1 MSKCA
6 FVSSAWSRRN
16 WIVLATLILGLPGLR
31 ADQSILVRSGN
42 GVVGSQ
48 DTQVHSVR
56 YAVGQDTPPTASDF
70 AAVQAGT
77 DAYIDTPY
85 PTYLTPANFSDPL
98 AQWIGTTSALG
109 AGSALYGIPFKVT
122 DPIIAAATLSLGY
135 SVDNLVHGVF
145 INGTEISNFVSD
157 GDYHGE
163 YYYMRSDIASLLIPN
178 ATNWLYIKT
187 YDSGGFAGLMF
198 SATITTQGTSP
209 GAPTI
214 TPNEGGNAGSVSF
227 RIIGSGFEAGTS
239 PGATPAHA
247 NPTVTLTGTGATITA
262 TNVNVVSPNI
272 LTGTFP
278 LTGASAGVD
287 TVTVTNWG
295 GTSVALTNAFTVSA
309 GGAAQLSIQK
319 IGNEAVAGYNESFF
333 ITVTNTGAVDSGATS
348 VDEVLQ
354 PGFTFSLAQPTPT
367 TTATSPDITS
377 PDANATYTSWLEW
390 NLPNVPAGSTANLTY
405 TAKLNSTF
413 PANSPVVGPSCLQ
426 AAQGDCFD
434 VWSTCVNQVVTSIG
448 GIPTDCPKGLGLF
461 VPPVGPICAG
471 AVWGCTIGY
480 AACELTAKYTCA
492 SATYDAKAAKDPNY
506 VSGPSGYG
514 SLGWFKPN
522 PPFQYS
528 LSYENEASATK
539 AATNVYL
546 SDTFDPTKFDLST
559 LVLNGF
565 VIAGIMH
572 SLASIPL
579 VNQPVVADIDLRPT
593 QQLIVRVNAS
603 LDSSDGNVTVSLQSL
618 DPSTGLAPTDPT
630 VGFLAPGADGSV
642 LLTAQPISASTT
654 GTAFQD
660 GGSVIFDFNAA
671 INTNIWINTVDV
683 TPPTSKVVALSAV
696 TANPSLNVAW
706 SGTDVGS
713 GIQYYSIYVS
723 DSGAAY
729 TAWQTNV
736 TTTSATYTGTVG
748 HTYGFYSIATDN
760 VNNLESA
767 KTSAD
772 TTVQVVPMIGTT
784 TTVSASANPANV
796 GASVTFTASVAPAGG
811 TGIPTGT
818 VTFNDGSTPLG
829 TGTLNASAQATYST
843 SALAAGS
850 HSITA
855 VYGGDSTYT
864 GSTSA
869 VLSQVVNAP
878 AFTISVSPNTV
889 TVTQGQ
895 SGQTTV
901 TITPVGG
908 FSSAISLSCSGV
920 PTNSTCTL
928 SPSSVT
934 PTGNNAAIT
943 STVSIATN
951 VKTTA
956 ATDDNLLRRRGIAL
970 ALVLFGA
977 PMLWFL
983 GARKARRN
991 WFLLMVLTAASVGIA
1006 AALAGCG
1013 SSGPTT
1019 PKGSSTVTITAA
1031 AGSSTQTATVSLT
1044 VQ

>member
-1 MSKCA
+1 M
-6 FVSSAWSRRN
+6 
-16 WIVLATLILGLPGLR
+16 
-31 ADQSILVRSGN
+31 
-42 GVVGSQ
+42 
-48 DTQVHSVR
+48 
-56 YAVGQDTPPTASDF
+56 
-70 AAVQAGT
+70 
-77 DAYIDTPY
+77 
-85 PTYLTPANFSDPL
+85 
-98 AQWIGTTSALG
+98 
-109 AGSALYGIPFKVT
+109 
-122 DPIIAAATLSLGY
+122 
-135 SVDNLVHGVF
+135 
-145 INGTEISNFVSD
+145 
-157 GDYHGE
+157 
-163 YYYMRSDIASLLIPN
+163 
-178 ATNWLYIKT
+178 
-187 YDSGGFAGLMF
+187 
-198 SATITTQGTSP
+198 
-209 GAPTI
+209 
-214 TPNEGGNAGSVSF
+214 
-227 RIIGSGFEAGTS
+227 
-239 PGATPAHA
+239 
-247 NPTVTLTGTGATITA
+247 
-262 TNVNVVSPNI
+262 
-272 LTGTFP
+272 
-278 LTGASAGVD
+278 
-287 TVTVTNWG
+287 
-295 GTSVALTNAFTVSA
+295 
-309 GGAAQLSIQK
+309 
-319 IGNEAVAGYNESFF
+319 
-333 ITVTNTGAVDSGATS
+333 
-348 VDEVLQ
+348 
-354 PGFTFSLAQPTPT
+354 
-367 TTATSPDITS
+367 
-377 PDANATYTSWLEW
+377 
-390 NLPNVPAGSTANLTY
+390 
-405 TAKLNSTF
+405 
-413 PANSPVVGPSCLQ
+413 
-426 AAQGDCFD
+426 
-434 VWSTCVNQVVTSIG
+434 
-448 GIPTDCPKGLGLF
+448 
-461 VPPVGPICAG
+461 
-471 AVWGCTIGY
+471 
-480 AACELTAKYTCA
+480 
-492 SATYDAKAAKDPNY
+492 
-506 VSGPSGYG
+506 
-514 SLGWFKPN
+514 
-522 PPFQYS
+522 
-528 LSYENEASATK
+528 
-539 AATNVYL
+539 
-546 SDTFDPTKFDLST
+546 
-559 LVLNGF
+559 
-565 VIAGIMH
+565 
-572 SLASIPL
+572 
-579 VNQPVVADIDLRPT
+579 
-593 QQLIVRVNAS
+593 
-603 LDSSDGNVTVSLQSL
+603 
-618 DPSTGLAPTDPT
+618 
-630 VGFLAPGADGSV
+630 
-642 LLTAQPISASTT
+642 
-654 GTAFQD
+654 
-660 GGSVIFDFNAA
+660 
-671 INTNIWINTVDV
+671 
-683 TPPTSKVVALSAV
+683 ALSAV